1 MIIVDFKPG
10 DYAVYF
16 NGYVAEL
23 VKIKRLV
30 SDGAYIFTHEG
41 DTASKCPY
49 MFLHKIRN
57 AYVIKETTLGGG
69 WNG

>member
-1 MIIVDFKPG
+1 MIVDFKPG
-10 DYAVYF
+10 DYAIYF
-16 NGYVAEL
+16 NGFSAEL

-30 SDGAYIFTHEG
+30 PDGAYIFTHEG

-49 MFLHKIRN
+49 MNLYKIKN

>member
-1 MIIVDFKPG
+1 MSNDFKSG
-10 DYAVYF
+10 DLAIYF
-16 NGYVAEL
+16 NGNTFEI

-30 SDGAYIFTHEG
+30 SDGAFIFTHEG

-49 MFLHKIRN
+49 MYLYRIAN
-57 AYVIKETTLGGG
+57 EYVIKETSLGGG